1 MPRTAGTQSSV
12 SHVMVQHVSNSPWE
26 HAHTA
31 PCFMVQHD
39 DDDDAKSQLWLVVC
53 TFMPVHISAKIAPG
67 LLSKAAS
74 VSDNACMAGS
84 SAT

>member
-12 SHVMVQHVSNSPWE
+12 SHVMVHMCVKQP
-26 HAHTA
+26 AHTA
-31 PCFMVQHD
+31 LCFMVQH
-39 DDDDAKSQLWLVVC
+39 DDDAKSQLWLIVC
-53 TFMPVHISAKIAPG
+53 VLMPVHIAAKIAPG

-84 SAT
+84 SAK